1 MVAEKKD
8 FEAAPSAAYSTK
20 LLKESVESMK
30 RTIAEEEEKRL
41 EEAILEHNADSQ
53 NED

>member
-1 MVAEKKD
+1 
-8 FEAAPSAAYSTK
+8 
-20 LLKESVESMK
+20 LKESVESMK